1 MGLFDI
7 FAILVTLAALFSYI
21 NHRYFGLPRTIG
33 LMSLSLLVSLSLL
46 LCGYFEIVNLDD
58 HVAGLLTKVD
68 FYDTLM
74 HGMLGFLLFAG
85 ALHVNYQ
92 DLRKLGWVIGLLAT
106 VGVLTSTVLVG
117 FLTWAMLHMLGMN
130 ISWIYCFL
138 FGALISPTDPIAV
151 LGILKKAGA
160 PKRLEVKITGESLF
174 NDGIGVVVF
183 LTLLSFAQ
191 SSGQAVEPVAIL
203 KLLAVEAGGGI
214 IYGLGLGY
222 LSYSLIKRIDN
233 YHVEILLTLA
243 TVMAGYR
250 LAEVIHVSAPL
261 AIVVAGLMIG
271 NHGRYLGMSDITR
284 EHLDTFWE
292 LVDEI
297 LNAVLF
303 VLIGL
308 ELLVITNTMNVV
320 IAGVLLIPCVLLAR
334 FISVSSI
341 VTLLYRFIP
350 FSAGSIQ
357 ILTWAGLR
365 GGISV
370 ALALSLPQGPE
381 RDLIVT
387 ITYCIMAFSI
397 LVQGLTVGRLVD
409 RYSRDTAQD
418 TVEDIVEDTVQDT
431 VQEKEAYVAD
441 Q

>member
-7 FAILVTLAALFSYI
+7 IAALVVLAALFSYI

-33 LMSLSLLVSLSLL
+33 LMALSLLVSLSLL
-46 LCGYFEIVNLDD
+46 VLGSFKVVTIDD
-58 HVAGLLTKVD
+58 HLAGMLTQLD

-85 ALHVNYQ
+85 ALHVNFQ
-92 DLRKLGWVIGLLAT
+92 DLREMSWPISLLAT
-106 VGVLTSTVLVG
+106 LGVLVSTALVG
-117 FLTWAMLHMLGMN
+117 LFTWWGLILLGME
-130 ISWIYCFL
+130 ISPIYCFL

-151 LGILKKAGA
+151 LGILKKANA
-160 PKRLEVKITGESLF
+160 PKRLEINITGESLF

-183 LTLLSFAQ
+183 LALLSLTQGDGHAT
-191 SSGQAVEPVAIL
+191 GPAAIF
-203 KLLAVEAGGGI
+203 KLLVVEAGGGLL
-214 IYGLGLGY
+214 YGALLGY
-222 LSYSLIKRIDN
+222 LSYLLIKRIDS

-243 TVMAGYR
+243 TVMGGYR

-271 NHGRYLGMSDITR
+271 NHGRYLGMSDLTR

-308 ELLVITNTMNVV
+308 ELLVISHTLAMVV
-320 IAGVLLIPCVLLAR
+320 AGILLIPGVLLAR
-334 FISVSSI
+334 FLSVGSI
-341 VTLLYRFIP
+341 VTLLRQFGN
-350 FSAGSIQ
+350 FSRGSVR

-381 RDLIVT
+381 RDLLVT
-387 ITYCIMAFSI
+387 ITYCVMTFSI
-397 LVQGLTVGRLVD
+397 LVQGMTVGRV
-409 RYSRDTAQD
+409 
-418 TVEDIVEDTVQDT
+418 VEHFAAGSTEPDSGS
-431 VQEKEAYVAD
+431 AGSNSPLP
-441 Q
+441 